1 MILIVFIFEFDGI
14 FCAFKRFKKHKRIR
28 ETIINRYGFSVF
40 TKISSFK
47 FITYSKNQFKSTGQ
61 IMEQNV
67 LKGTTT
73 VGVICTDGIVLASE
87 RRATM
92 GHFIASR
99 EAKKVYQIGD
109 TIGLTIA
116 GSVGDAQQ
124 IVRAMTVESKLYE
137 MRRKEPVTIKGL
149 TTMLANTLNS
159 NRYYPYSVQLLIGG
173 VDKNGPSLYSLDAM
187 GGTIEETKAVSTGSG
202 SPIAYGVLEDNYK
215 EGMTVDEGA
224 ELAIRALHNA
234 MKRDS
239 ASGDAISVAII
250 SKGTFARMSEED
262 VAKYRKTLN

>member
-1 MILIVFIFEFDGI
+1 
-14 FCAFKRFKKHKRIR
+14 
-28 ETIINRYGFSVF
+28 
-40 TKISSFK
+40 
-47 FITYSKNQFKSTGQ
+47 
-61 IMEQNV
+61 MEQQI

-87 RRATM
+87 KRATM

-99 EAKKVYQIGD
+99 EAKKVYQLGD

-137 MRRKEPVTIKGL
+137 MRRKESVTIKGL
-149 TTMLANTLNS
+149 TTMLSNTLNS
-159 NRYYPYSVQLLIGG
+159 NRYYPYGVQLLIGG

-187 GGTIEETKAVSTGSG
+187 GGIIEESKAVSTGSG
-202 SPIAYGVLEDNYK
+202 SPIAYGVLEDHYRD
-215 EGMTVDEGA
+215 EMTVDDGA
-224 ELAIRALHNA
+224 QLAIRALHNA

-239 ASGDAISVAII
+239 ASGDAISVVKIADG
-250 SKGTFARMSEED
+250 KFTRMDEEEINE
-262 VAKYRKTLN
+262 YRKTLN